1 MSNYHLIVF
10 GATSFVGQL
19 LTRYLFE
26 RHGVDGDLRWAIA
39 GRSEGKLN
47 EVRASLGAQG
57 SILPVLLAN
66 ADDESSLLA
75 LCQQTSVI
83 VSTVGPYSLYGSPL
97 VKVCAESGTDYC
109 DLTGEAPWI
118 AKMIA
123 AHEETAKRTG
133 ARIVHCSGFDSIP
146 SDLGTYF
153 LQQQAK
159 SQLGQYCTRVK
170 MRVKAM
176 RGGLSGGTVASI
188 IHIINEASTNKSTR
202 KMLMDPY
209 SLCPQTIIKLPWQPN
224 LKFASFDTDAKAWT
238 FPFIM
243 AAINTK
249 VVHRSH
255 ALNGY
260 PYGTDFIYDEAMMTG
275 AGLKGRAAATGAA
288 LGIAGAFSALFLSP
302 TRMLMARFVV
312 PKPGEGPTPEQQ
324 AKGFYDIR
332 FIGQTKTGE
341 TLTVK
346 VTGDRD
352 PGYGSTCKIL
362 GETSVCL
369 ALDVSKTEKAGGFWT
384 PSTLMGDQLI
394 QRLSKY
400 AGLSFS
406 IVPNC

>member
-26 RHGVDGDLRWAIA
+26 RHGVDDELRWAIA
-39 GRSEGKLN
+39 GRSESKLD
-47 EVRASLGAQG
+47 EVRSQLGVNAKNLP
-57 SILPVLLAN
+57 ILIAN
-66 ADDESSLLA
+66 ADDEKSLLV
-75 LCQQTSVI
+75 LCEQTQVI

-118 AKMIA
+118 AKMLA

-133 ARIVHCSGFDSIP
+133 ARIVHCSGFDSVP

-153 LQQQAK
+153 LQKKAK
-159 SQLGQYCTRVK
+159 EQFGEYCTRVK

-176 RGGLSGGTVASI
+176 RGGLSGGTAASI
-188 IHIINEASTNKSTR
+188 IHIINEASNNPSIR
-202 KMLMDPY
+202 KMLIDPY
-209 SLCPQTIIKLPWQPN
+209 SLSPSTHVKLPRQPN
-224 LKFASFDTDAKAWT
+224 VGFATFDPDAKSWV

-249 VVHRSH
+249 IVQRSH
-255 ALNGY
+255 ALSSY
-260 PYGTDFIYDEAMMTG
+260 AYGTDFLYDEAMMTTG
-275 AGLKGRAAATGAA
+275 GLKGRASATVAA
-288 LGIAGAFSALFLSP
+288 LGIAGAFGALIFPP
-302 TRMLMARFVV
+302 TRMLMARYVV

-324 AKGFYDIR
+324 TKGFYDIR
-332 FIGQTKTGE
+332 FIGQTKSGE
-341 TLTVK
+341 TLITK

-362 GETSVCL
+362 GEAAVCL
-369 ALDVSKTEKAGGFWT
+369 ALDIAKNDKVGGFWT
-384 PSTLMGDQLI
+384 PASLMGDPLI
-394 QRLSKY
+394 ARLEQH

-406 IVPNC
+406 VVS